1 MDDSRKY
8 KIVFCTPALYSAGGT
23 ERVVAY
29 KASFFAERLGYHVTI
44 IVTEG
49 VGDKTFFALSDKVKV
64 INLGINF
71 EELWNK
77 PLLRKILLY
86 LKKQYLYR
94 ESLNKEL
101 QRILPDITIST
112 LRREVNF
119 IHKIKD
125 GSVKIGELHLSR
137 KYYRGIEPLNSNIL
151 NRIFVRWWKGDI
163 SRQLKKMD
171 RVVFLTDCAAS
182 EWPELTNKTV
192 IADPQTLNITCC
204 SSLKTKKVIAVGR
217 YSYEKGYD
225 LLLKIWSIVENKCL
239 DWELEIY
246 GMGDPSPYVKLMTEL
261 SIDKNRCHLN
271 ASLADV
277 CKVYNNS
284 SVLVQPSR
292 TEGFGLVIV
301 EAMAHSLPVVSF
313 DCENGPRTIITD
325 GEDGF
330 LVPAFDINAFADRLI
345 RLMSDENLRV
355 IMGRNARGKSQRYD
369 MEKIAM
375 KWKSLFDELMQNR

>member
-1 MDDSRKY
+1 M
-8 KIVFCTPALYSAGGT
+8 
-23 ERVVAY
+23 
-29 KASFFAERLGYHVTI
+29 TI
-44 IVTEG
+44 IITEG
-49 VGDKTFFALSDKVKV
+49 VGDKTFFPLSDKVKV

-77 PLLRKILLY
+77 PLLRKIILY

-151 NRIFVRWWKGDI
+151 NRNFVRWWKGDI

-171 RVVFLTDCAAS
+171 RVVFLTDCAAL

-204 SSLKTKKVIAVGR
+204 SSLKTNKVIAVGR